1 MLLALDVGNSSVKI
15 GAFRGSDLV
24 GRWSVPTVHNH
35 NARDWSVLV
44 GDLFSSVAKIE
55 HLEGIV
61 LASVVPALNA
71 PFDEMGKRHFGVT
84 TLFATSHIDTGVTV
98 RYDDPSELGADR
110 LVNSAAAFH
119 HYGGPSLIIDIGT
132 AINFDVVS
140 AEGEFLGGFI
150 CPGIGMSLQSL
161 HENTARL
168 PTVDFHR
175 PAGLIGTNTVQC
187 IRSGIYYGV
196 AGMIDGIVERV
207 KATFVEE
214 MTVIATGGHARAI
227 AAESRLINEINEDLT
242 LKGLETIWRRNQTR
256 PACPAELFA
265 NRTEWNSETAPPIS
279 VIAFASSKYEDASLR
294 EQQNRD

>member
-1 MLLALDVGNSSVKI
+1 MSSATDGWLKHMLLAVDVGNSYVKI

-24 GRWSVPTVHNH
+24 SRWRVPTVHHH

-44 GDLFSSVAKIE
+44 GDLFWSVAKIE

-61 LASVVPALNA
+61 LSSVVPALDA
-71 PFDEMGKRHFGVT
+71 SLAEMGKHHFGVKA
-84 TLFATSHIDTGVTV
+84 LFVTSKIDTGVTV

-119 HYGGPSLIIDIGT
+119 HYGGPSLIVDIGT

-161 HENTARL
+161 HKKTARL

-175 PAGLIGTNTVQC
+175 PAGLIGTNTVRC
-187 IRSGIYYGV
+187 IQSGIYYGI
-196 AGMIDGIVERV
+196 AGMIDGIAERV
-207 KATFVEE
+207 KATFVDE
-214 MTVIATGGHARAI
+214 MTVIATGGHAREI
-227 AAESRLINEINEDLT
+227 AAESRLISEIDEDLT
-242 LKGLETIWRRNQTR
+242 LKGLETIWRRNSF
-256 PACPAELFA
+256 ACEARKVTF
-265 NRTEWNSETAPPIS
+265 TSG
-279 VIAFASSKYEDASLR
+279 LR
-294 EQQNRD
+294 GG